1 MIDLRNMFGCSVTW
15 ISRLRR
21 DRRGTAMLEMTILAP
36 VLLVIGLG
44 VLEFGNL
51 IFKRHMIE
59 NGIRDAARYIAG
71 IQGCDFASEKPT
83 SDAEDWAINIATYG
97 KLTNTGP
104 ERVPGWALPAA
115 DIHCEVIPAT
125 YGGQIL
131 RGSGIGGATNTLMLV
146 KIDTDVTYGTLSLGF
161 LGVLDN
167 LGSTGF
173 NTLSFPVKHE
183 ERYYGTR

>member
-1 MIDLRNMFGCSVTW
+1 MINLRSMFGRSLT
-15 ISRLRR
+15 RFAKLRR
-21 DRRGTAMLEMTILAP
+21 DRRGTAVLEMTIMTP

-71 IQGCDFASEKPT
+71 IQGCNFVDEKPT
-83 SDAEDWAINIATYG
+83 AEAEGWGVNIATYG
-97 KLTNTGP
+97 QLTDTGNH
-104 ERVPGWALPAA
+104 RVPEWELPAD
-115 DIHCEVIPAT
+115 DIDCEVISSA

-131 RGSGIGGATNTLMLV
+131 RGSGIGGAGNTLMLV
-146 KIDTDVTYGTLSLGF
+146 KIETDVSYGVLSLGF
-161 LGVLDN
+161 MSVLDN
-167 LGSTGF
+167 LGMDFS
-173 NTLSFPVKHE
+173 TLSFPVRHE